1 MVLTESNIE
10 QLKSNLL
17 NLTILFNNISNKVAK
32 ENRILEK
39 NNIKY
44 KNQIMKD
51 TSHQIQLLRNNIN
64 FNGMKIQEKQH
75 WN

>member
-17 NLTILFNNISNKVAK
+17 NLTILFNNISNKDAK

-51 TSHQIQLLRNNIN
+51 TEDIIEFRNNAL
-64 FNGMKIQEKQH
+64 KIFDKCNELLQ
-75 WN
+75 

>member
-1 MVLTESNIE
+1 MCVKMLQKAI
-10 QLKSNLL
+10 
-17 NLTILFNNISNKVAK
+17 AK
-32 ENRILEK
+32 TSI
-39 NNIKY
+39 
-44 KNQIMKD
+44 QIMKD